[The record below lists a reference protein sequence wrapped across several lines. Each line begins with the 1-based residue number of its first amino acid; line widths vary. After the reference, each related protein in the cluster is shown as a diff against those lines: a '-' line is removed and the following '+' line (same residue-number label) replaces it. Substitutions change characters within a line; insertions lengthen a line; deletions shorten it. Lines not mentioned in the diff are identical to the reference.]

1 MTVPA
6 VLGTGPSFSW
16 SRVHTVVRR
25 LGYVVGRSPHRWFE
39 VLVFPCIDVLLWGSL
54 GAYVALENEAS
65 RAAAPYLLAGI
76 MLNNLL
82 FQTHVSVAT
91 GFMEETWS
99 RNLLNVMCTSLREIE
114 FLLGIVIYAL
124 AKLAVALVAVSV
136 AAFAFFGFGLAEL
149 GWGVLLLGLVMLV
162 IGWAMGLFMV
172 GIILRFGQSAEIFT
186 WAIPFLLLALSG
198 VFNPIRAIPGPLQ
211 PLSRILP
218 PTSAFEAGR
227 ALLDGKPMP
236 WGDFAHAGLGGIALV
251 GLAAW
256 FCYRMLATF
265 RRKGYVTR
273 YS

>member
-1 MTVPA
+1 MTA
-6 VLGTGPSFSW
+6 VEVVAPDFSW
-16 SRVHTVVRR
+16 TRVHTVVRR

-39 VLVFPCIDVLLWGSL
+39 VLIFPCIDVLLWGSL

-99 RNLLNVMCTSLREIE
+99 RNLLNVMCTSVREVE
-114 FLLGIVIYAL
+114 YVLGIAIYAL
-124 AKLAVALVAVSV
+124 AKLAVALLTVSL

-149 GWGVLLLGLVMLV
+149 GWGVLLLGLVLLV
-162 IGWAMGLFMV
+162 IGWAMGLFMI

-211 PLSRILP
+211 PLSRALP
-218 PTSAFEAGR
+218 MTHAFEAGR
-227 ALLDGKPMP
+227 ALLDGEPMP
-236 WGDFAHAGLGGIALV
+236 WGDLAYATGGGFVLLA
-251 GLAAW
+251 LAAL
-256 FCYRMLATF
+256 FCTRMLATF
-265 RRKGYVTR
+265 RRRGYVTR